1 MMVPYSRG
9 SYSWKGVI
17 KLSESGIIVVGS
29 LNPEKECQD
38 RVRVLG
44 PDGVCQALRATDYK
58 DPPKILGTV
67 YTGVS
72 EDFQRGLFPIARCV
86 KASAHDLGIVELLSE
101 LKKEI
106 GSGPVCVERTY
117 RVRRLTPLECWR
129 LMGFSDED
137 FSKAEAVSSVSKL
150 YKQAGNSI
158 VKNVLMTVFGQ
169 MIPGKEEAYKGKSA

>member
-1 MMVPYSRG
+1 M
-9 SYSWKGVI
+9 
-17 KLSESGIIVVGS
+17 GIW
-29 LNPEKECQD
+29 N
-38 RVRVLG
+38 
-44 PDGVCQALRATDYK
+44 
-58 DPPKILGTV
+58 
-67 YTGVS
+67 
-72 EDFQRGLFPIARCV
+72 
-86 KASAHDLGIVELLSE
+86 DLGIVELLSE

-117 RVRRLTPLECWR
+117 RVRRLAPLECWR

-158 VKNVLMTVFGQ
+158 VKNVLMAVFGQ